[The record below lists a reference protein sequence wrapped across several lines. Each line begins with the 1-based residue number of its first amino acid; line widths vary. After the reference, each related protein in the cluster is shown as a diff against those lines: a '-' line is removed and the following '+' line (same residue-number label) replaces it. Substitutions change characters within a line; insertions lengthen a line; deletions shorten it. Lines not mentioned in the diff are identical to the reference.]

1 MPWSFWHSYCV
12 FSKVSFGEIR
22 EMTAKKRALWAL
34 VALSVVALVGVGHAD
49 ATSIGPDC
57 PTCQGSIYTLTNL
70 GLFGTSNGNDEY
82 HFSLTIDTSDY
93 TGGGA
98 FIDSVALKVSSSIVG
113 TPSLLLAPGGVP
125 AWTVETG
132 GLNGNGCSGAGSGFV
147 CATDGASDGYT
158 VPVTSALYTWIF
170 DLLIPHDTLLAIASI
185 KVRYVDA
192 NGNKVDDLVSENI
205 NVPDG
210 DPGTFELLA
219 FGLLSVG
226 AALLLERFFKVAR
239 PSWR

>member
-1 MPWSFWHSYCV
+1 M
-12 FSKVSFGEIR
+12 I
-22 EMTAKKRALWAL
+22 AKKRVVWAL
-34 VALSVVALVGVGHAD
+34 VALSVIALVGVGHAD

-70 GLFGTSNGNDEY
+70 GLFGTSGDNDTY
-82 HFSLTIDTSDY
+82 HFSLTIDT
-93 TGGGA
+93 TGYNGSGA

-113 TPSLLLAPGGVP
+113 TPSLFLAPGGVA

-147 CATDGASDGYT
+147 CATDGQTAPV
-158 VPVTSALYTWIF
+158 VPSALYEWIF
-170 DLLIPHDTLLAIASI
+170 ELLIPHDTLMAIASI

-192 NGNKVDDLVSENI
+192 NGNKVGALVSENI
-205 NVPDG
+205 NLPDG

-226 AALLLERFFKVAR
+226 AALLLERFFKGAR
-239 PSWR
+239 SAWR

>member
-1 MPWSFWHSYCV
+1 METKGRIV
-12 FSKVSFGEIR
+12 RKG
-22 EMTAKKRALWAL
+22 ALWAL
-34 VALSVVALVGVGHAD
+34 LVLSMVAFVGVGPAD
-49 ATSIGPDC
+49 ANSIGPDC

-70 GLFGTSNGNDEY
+70 GLFGTFNGNDEY

-93 TGGGA
+93 IGGGD
-98 FIDSVALKVSSSIVG
+98 FIDLVALKVSSSIVG
-113 TPSLLLAPGGVP
+113 TPTLLEAPGGIA

-147 CATDGASDGYT
+147 CASDGQT
-158 VPVTSALYTWIF
+158 APVEPSALYTWTF
-170 DLLIPHDTLLAIASI
+170 SLLIPHDTLLAIASI

-192 NGNKVDDLVSENI
+192 NGNKVGDLVSENI

-210 DPGTFELLA
+210 DAGTFELLG

-226 AALLLERFFKVAR
+226 AALLLQRFFKSAR
-239 PSWR
+239 PACR